1 VDLHRR
7 AADVFDVGIDLERV
21 ADLHRADELH
31 GVERDGDDAAVR
43 ALDAGDAAGLV
54 HAREHPA
61 AEYVAVGVGVRRH
74 GADAHRERAAR
85 GGVGGH
91 VRISPFYGYPR
102 HPKYCVETVYNI
114 RNCDDLPVGRYGSS
128 SMSDASNV
136 RSSTSIL

>member
-7 AADVFDVGIDLERV
+7 AADVLHLGIDLERV
-21 ADLHRADELH
+21 ADLDRADELH

-43 ALDAGDAAGLV
+43 PLDAGDAAGLV

-61 AEYVAVGVGVRRH
+61 AENVAVGVGVRRH

-91 VRISPFYGYPR
+91 GEVLSF
-102 HPKYCVETVYNI
+102 
-114 RNCDDLPVGRYGSS
+114 GRRR
-128 SMSDASNV
+128 SNAMV
-136 RSSTSIL
+136 AAARLLEAAQY